1 MFNFKCD
8 TDAVNHHNFYEIT
21 DYVANPGQCH
31 RVTVYPGRFTRFWEL
46 FMYVGLTRFRY
57 CPPETVFQLLRR
69 RVNAQQPGR
78 GVPSSCRESGRHVS
92 LFLAI
97 ASV

>member
-1 MFNFKCD
+1 M
-8 TDAVNHHNFYEIT
+8 AVHLVLGIT
-21 DYVANPGQCH
+21 YVCRPNAVPVL
-31 RVTVYPGRFTRFWEL
+31 R
-46 FMYVGLTRFRY
+46 
-57 CPPETVFQLLRR
+57 ETVLQLLRR